1 MKSRSHRL
9 PMTEPHHDDW
19 VDGSW
24 TVDCICGVTDDD
36 GEEMVDCDECGVWVH
51 TRCSRYVKS
60 EKSFACDKC
69 KSKNSGGGGGAGGGG
84 GSSSVRNNSEE
95 TEVAEFLVE
104 LPTKT
109 LRMENPIPATVSSHR
124 PFRLWTNIPM
134 EEKVHVQGVP
144 GGEPALFSG
153 IGMSS
158 IFGPQ
163 LWNCSG
169 YVPKK
174 FNFRYTE
181 FQCSG
186 DGEVEEKEEGTMNKT
201 IGEENSNRAD
211 NDAGV
216 LISLLKKNVNPEV
229 DSVGMKRPVE
239 GGSSTPR
246 EKKKSGVEN
255 PCSKTP
261 EESLKKESSSVPVL
275 THPGKRRKEGHAMK
289 DQHVKKKVRTTEKEG
304 DAKKRAVHS
313 SKAGDFTCIFLYLF
327 YFQVFGVQLIVLLW
341 LIFLCIKGQTCQMQC
356 FYADQHNIFFQLN

>member
-9 PMTEPHHDDW
+9 PMTEPRHDDW

-69 KSKNSGGGGGAGGGG
+69 KSKNSGGGGGG
-84 GSSSVRNNSEE
+84 GSSGRNDNEE
-95 TEVAEFLVE
+95 TEVAEFLLE

-109 LRMENPIPATVSSHR
+109 LRMENPNPAAVSSHR
-124 PFRLWTNIPM
+124 PFRLWTNIPI
-134 EEKVHVQGVP
+134 EERVHVQGVP

-163 LWNCSG
+163 LWKCSG

-174 FNFRYTE
+174 FNFRHTE
-181 FQCSG
+181 FPFLGNS
-186 DGEVEEKEEGTMNKT
+186 EIEEKEGGRMDKT

-216 LISLLKKNVNPEV
+216 LISLLKKNLSPLPSQEK
-229 DSVGMKRPVE
+229 DSIGVKKPIE
-239 GGSSTPR
+239 GGTSCEVVTPR
-246 EKKKSGVEN
+246 EKKKADVEN
-255 PCSKTP
+255 PNYKTP
-261 EESLKKESSSVPVL
+261 EEGKKKQNSSVPVL
-275 THPGKRRKEGHAMK
+275 LHPGKRRKEGNGMK
-289 DQHVKKKVRTTEKEG
+289 DQHAKKKVRTIEKEG
-304 DAKKRAVHS
+304 DVRKRALHS
-313 SKAGDFTCIFLYLF
+313 SKAGDFFPCIFLYL
-327 YFQVFGVQLIVLLW
+327 VLFS
-341 LIFLCIKGQTCQMQC
+341 IF
-356 FYADQHNIFFQLN
+356 